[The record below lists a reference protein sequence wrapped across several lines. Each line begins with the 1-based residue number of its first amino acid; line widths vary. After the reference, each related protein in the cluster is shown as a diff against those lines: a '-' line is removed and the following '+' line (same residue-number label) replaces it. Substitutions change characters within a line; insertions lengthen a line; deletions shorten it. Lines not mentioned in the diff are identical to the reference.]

1 MAQTLE
7 ALTIGAG
14 RDKSKVT
21 FLPEPEPRAR
31 TYTVISVDDHLVEPP
46 ETFDN
51 RMPAKFAGLGP
62 TIVEHDDG
70 AQYWRFEDRLIPIA
84 GTNAVSGRPP
94 SEYSMDSSRLEH
106 MRRGCWDV
114 HSRVKDMDLAGLY
127 ASVCFPSMV
136 AGFGGARFVEA
147 KDPELGQAAVRAWND
162 WAIEEW
168 AGAYPDRFVPLAITW
183 LGDPHIAAAEVRRN
197 ATRGCRVL
205 SFPDQPEKLGLPSIH
220 TGYWAPIFEAC
231 VETGTSLNLHVGS
244 SSWICSASSDGPAE
258 IITSLFFAGAAIA
271 TADWLFSKIPLRYPE
286 LKIVMSEGG
295 IGWLP
300 ALQDRI
306 EHCFRYKDFTGGWTN
321 ETLHPNEVLAQS
333 FWFCALDDAA
343 GFQMMDR
350 LNVDHIMVECDY
362 PHTDSTWPDTQLY
375 LDKQLGHLPKDVI
388 EKVTWKN
395 AADLYGLNVSAS
407 VLKGKW

>member
-7 ALTIGAG
+7 ALKIGAG

-21 FLPEPEPRAR
+21 FLPEPDPRPR
-31 TYTVISVDDHLVEPP
+31 LYTVISVDDHLVEPP
-46 ETFDN
+46 GIFDG
-51 RMPAKFAGLGP
+51 RMPAKYAGQGP
-62 TIVEHDDG
+62 VMVEHDDG

-94 SEYSMDSSRLEH
+94 AEYSMDSSRLEH

-114 HSRVKDMDLAGLY
+114 DARVADMDLAGIY

-147 KDPELGQAAVRAWND
+147 KDPGLGHAAVQAWND

-168 AGAYPDRFVPLAITW
+168 AAAYPDRFVPLAITW
-183 LGDPHIAAAEVRRN
+183 LGDAQLAAAEVRRN
-197 ATRGCRVL
+197 AARGCRVL

-220 TGYWAPIFEAC
+220 TGYWDPLFDAC

-244 SSWICSASSDGPAE
+244 SSWICSASSDGPPE
-258 IITSLFFAGAAIA
+258 IITSLFFAGSAIA
-271 TADWLFSKIPLRYPE
+271 TADWLFSKIPLRYPD
-286 LKIVMSEGG
+286 LKIVLSEGG

-306 EHCFRYKDFTGGWTN
+306 EHCFRYREFTGTWTD
-321 ETLHPNEVLAQS
+321 EALHPNEVLHNS

-362 PHTDSTWPDTQLY
+362 PHADSTWPDTQHY
-375 LDKQLGHLPKDVI
+375 LKAQLGHLPAETI

-395 AADLYGLNVSAS
+395 AAALYGLDVPVAAQQRS
-407 VLKGKW
+407 W